1 MQQRDQDVTK
11 ETDTADALRA
21 ALAALKD
28 SGADHLDPVRFHY
41 IQAMTARAERQHTAV
56 ARLLL
61 SKAWHALQSYQTQ
74 LVEQRAAAAPLLEQ
88 ASARHPDLAEQ
99 ARQLYDSCEFKALRR
114 LARTQQQYDAPDSLA
129 SLTRQLQAGTGES
142 DSATSGDSQELKAVH
157 HFREALQR
165 QHADKLVTQAIMDAP
180 ESAGPLNPQ
189 KLALRSLAIMRE
201 ESPEYLARFVSYVDT
216 VFWLERLDLSPPAK

>member
-1 MQQRDQDVTK
+1 
-11 ETDTADALRA
+11 
-21 ALAALKD
+21 
-28 SGADHLDPVRFHY
+28 
-41 IQAMTARAERQHTAV
+41 MTAANSKHYGVWLE
-56 ARLLL
+56 L
-61 SKAWHALQSYQTQ
+61 SSNTT
-74 LVEQRAAAAPLLEQ
+74 RPI
-88 ASARHPDLAEQ
+88 P
-99 ARQLYDSCEFKALRR
+99 
-114 LARTQQQYDAPDSLA
+114 